1 MSFTPDDF
9 KRLMRQHPAAVTL
22 IATGQAP
29 HRTGLTATAVMSMSL
44 DPISIVCAVNRAT
57 FTHDQILKN
66 KTFSVNTLAQHQIA
80 LAKTFSGQTKV
91 VGEDRFDES
100 DWCQLSTGAPVL
112 RSCLVSFDCEL
123 MQAIEIGTHTL
134 LLGKVLTGQ
143 PCADP
148 MAQPL
153 IYHDGQW
160 ATVES
165 CPVET

>member
-9 KRLMRQHPAAVTL
+9 KRLMRMHPAAVTL

-44 DPISIVCAVNRAT
+44 DPLSIVCAVNRAS

-91 VGEDRFDES
+91 NGEDRFDAD
-100 DWCQLSTGAPVL
+100 DWCQLTSGAPVL
-112 RSCLVSFDCEL
+112 KNSVVSFDCEL
-123 MQAIEIGTHTL
+123 LQAVEVGTHSL
-134 LLGKVLTGQ
+134 LIGKVVAGRLG
-143 PCADP
+143 ADP
-148 MAQPL
+148 MSSPL
-153 IYHDGQW
+153 VYHDGQW
-160 ATVES
+160 AGLEN
-165 CPVET
+165 CPVES